1 MAIFGTPGLVTMF
14 EMYDVLHEKMQT
26 CCKPIFPVLPSINT
40 AGAEVAAFLAK
51 GHVNFSDEVTLGTAL
66 SRIVNAP
73 RPAVPEIELFGVD
86 VSRIRRIIDSI
97 PENGYIEPHYVQ
109 ALLHAAGIPLVDEFV
124 SNKKEE
130 VVDFARRCGFPVVA
144 KVVGPVHKS
153 DVGGVVL
160 NIKGEQHLALEFDRM
175 MQIPDAKA
183 IMVQPMLKGT
193 ELFIGAKYEEKFGHV
208 VLCGLGGIFVEVLKD
223 VSSGLAPLSYEEAYS
238 MIHSLRAYKIIQG
251 TRGQKGVN
259 EDKFAE
265 IIVRLST
272 LLRFATE
279 IKEMDINPLLAT
291 EKAVIA
297 VDARIRIE
305 K

>member
-1 MAIFGTPGLVTMF
+1 MRAILSVCLSLALKGQLFPGASVGNPIDILATGTPDHLRICIDYCEEKLENVDAIMAIFGTPGLVTMF

-86 VSRIRRIIDSI
+86 VPRIRRIIDSI

-130 VVDFARRCGFPVVA
+130 VVDFARRCGKELCFQFFRQFA
-144 KVVGPVHKS
+144 FQFRYIQASLTQSIRQHHSRTSGMCDNGKVLSFQFG
-153 DVGGVVL
+153 
-160 NIKGEQHLALEFDRM
+160 KGEYTAHGSQFFTRETTHNPSLTKQCFYSR
-175 MQIPDAKA
+175 I
-183 IMVQPMLKGT
+183 GT
-193 ELFIGAKYEEKFGHV
+193 GNRPGMRR
-208 VLCGLGGIFVEVLKD
+208 
-223 VSSGLAPLSYEEAYS
+223 SSTASA
-238 MIHSLRAYKIIQG
+238 
-251 TRGQKGVN
+251 
-259 EDKFAE
+259 F
-265 IIVRLST
+265 
-272 LLRFATE
+272 
-279 IKEMDINPLLAT
+279 
-291 EKAVIA
+291 
-297 VDARIRIE
+297 
-305 K
+305 